1 MKNAQ
6 VDHLVVVA
14 DSLAQGV
21 AWCEDTLGITPG
33 PGGEH
38 PLMGTHNRLFSV
50 AGTAFPRAYFEIIAI
65 QPGVAP
71 LRAAGRQRWFDM
83 DDRELQARVASEG
96 PQLVHFVASVP
107 GVVSAVKALATQGLD
122 RGSVVEASRQTATGL
137 LSWRITVRDDGQRL
151 FYGTLP
157 TLIQWGEAGEDPAQ
171 ATHPLDAMP
180 ASGVTLQALQV
191 RHPRPEQL
199 QAAYAAIGLTGVGV
213 TQGPPSLHATLQTPR
228 GLVTLESKGI

>member
-1 MKNAQ
+1 MSRAQ

-21 AWCEDTLGITPG
+21 VWCEETLGVTPG

-50 AGTAFPRAYFEIIAI
+50 AGPAFPRAYFEIIAI
-65 QPGVAP
+65 QPGVTP
-71 LRAAGRQRWFDM
+71 LRAAGTQRWFDM

-107 GVVSAVKALATQGLD
+107 GVVSAVKALAALGLD
-122 RGSVVEASRQTATGL
+122 RGSVLEVSRQTATAL
-137 LSWRITVRDDGQRL
+137 LQWRITVRDDGQRL
-151 FYGTLP
+151 LYGGLP
-157 TLIQWGEAGEDPAQ
+157 TLIQWGEAGEDPAR
-171 ATHPLDAMP
+171 AAHPMDAMP

-191 RHPRPEQL
+191 SHPRPGKL
-199 QAAYAAIGLTGVGV
+199 QAAHAAIGLAGVTV
-213 TQGPPSLHATLQTPR
+213 TQGAPNLLATLQTPR
-228 GLVTLESKGI
+228 GLVTLESKGV